1 MSVNTEPVSTN
12 NAIVV
17 AAPPKKGDATNPWA
31 FDDTPIY
38 TLMNAMTAIAR
49 ATNSLLGD
57 QTKLIQG
64 LMAFSSN
71 LIGPESNNAS
81 NFWNAVLNNDETWI
95 AASSGNAQQQ
105 SIYSNDMNI
114 NNTKASQTSTG
125 YNNILSGLAQQ
136 TSSMTSNYG
145 NLSQLA
151 NTVVTGLAS
160 AINQDWVI

>member
-1 MSVNTEPVSTN
+1 MEHARFLTDKFLDVGKKCDD
-12 NAIVV
+12 VV
-17 AAPPKKGDATNPWA
+17 ARDS
-31 FDDTPIY
+31 F
-38 TLMNAMTAIAR
+38 
-49 ATNSLLGD
+49 
-57 QTKLIQG
+57 
-64 LMAFSSN
+64 N
-71 LIGPESNNAS
+71 LINPFGPESNNAS

>member
-1 MSVNTEPVSTN
+1 MSVNTDPVSTN
-12 NAIVV
+12 NIIPGTATPKNT
-17 AAPPKKGDATNPWA
+17 APVNPWA

-95 AASSGNAQQQ
+95 ADSSGDPQKQ

-160 AINQDWVI
+160 AINQD